1 MQQHDCPLLL
11 VSNHL
16 ITLVTK
22 VLLQLDKLLFGI
34 TQVSPLLGK
43 LLPQLGLPVLGCLQI
58 TQCTEHRP
66 FG

>member
-16 ITLVTK
+16 ITLVTR

-43 LLPQLGLPVLGCLQI
+43 LLPQLG
-58 TQCTEHRP
+58 
-66 FG
+66 